1 MVALS
6 GKVKPRVNRGQ
17 PEIAG
22 EFKPRSF
29 LDFAPVDSYVAVAF
43 SLLLESDRMAGLGE
57 VVRQLAQREGVET
70 VLMLSA
76 DGLPIEHASHQPFEA
91 EPLAAL
97 TATLAQYATRLGL
110 GAGRGALRTAVL
122 DYERGLLIV
131 AQIGAGDCLA
141 ILAKSDANVGELL
154 YDLRQHRPAL
164 AALL

>member
-1 MVALS
+1 VTVSAEWS
-6 GKVKPRVNRGQ
+6 VV
-17 PEIAG
+17 
-22 EFKPRSF
+22 
-29 LDFAPVDSYVAVAF
+29 DFIWDDSYVARGF
-43 SLLLESDRMAGLGE
+43 SPIAESDHMASLAE
-57 VVRQLAQREGVET
+57 VVRGLVSREGVEA
-70 VLMLSA
+70 VLVLSA

-110 GAGRGALRTAVL
+110 GAGRGPLRTAVL
-122 DYERGLLIV
+122 DYDRGLLIV

-141 ILAKSDANVGELL
+141 VLAKSEANIGELL

>member
-1 MVALS
+1 VDFS
-6 GKVKPRVNRGQ
+6 PT
-17 PEIAG
+17 PEIN
-22 EFKPRSF
+22 
-29 LDFAPVDSYVAVAF
+29 
-43 SLLLESDRMAGLGE
+43 RMASLGE
-57 VVRQLAQREGVET
+57 VVRRLVQREGVEA
-70 VLMLSA
+70 VLVLSA
-76 DGLPIEHASHQPFEA
+76 DGLPIEHASHQAFDA

-122 DYERGLLIV
+122 EYERGMLVV

-141 ILAKSDANVGELL
+141 VLAKADANIGELL